1 VIERLIA
8 QQDVGDA
15 AIQAHGADGD
25 HDRRQVKARHQ
36 DTVEQAAQQTHAQPD
51 TTSSGVSIPAAAQK
65 PITVELSAIVEATD
79 RSISGR

>member
-25 HDRRQVKARHQ
+25 HDGRQVKARHQ

-51 TTSSGVSIPAAAQK
+51 GHQQRRIHTRRRA
-65 PITVELSAIVEATD
+65 EAHH
-79 RSISGR
+79 R